1 VSEELGVQVKDP
13 ELGIPVTIVENR
25 VGFVIGPKRRI
36 REMAL
41 NVVGCHVM
49 EKGLH
54 AGTIYK
60 RH

>member
-1 VSEELGVQVKDP
+1 MDP